1 MNVLK
6 KSQLLLVS
14 LILLI
19 VILLGCIPT
28 QLVMALSREESLQ
41 DDETGVNSLR
51 GAKIEVPRLIME
63 KTSHSSNINLETT
76 SETADNLHL
85 IPNFAIGSQTG
96 MGGGTY
102 NVFDSLNVVNTTS
115 LTTPNNV
122 ITGELPDG
130 TGTPSERNASFTI
143 GAITD
148 FTLNELQFRIQSVTS
163 APDWREIENETSG
176 VDARSSTTYVEAAQ
190 EINITDDY
198 ANITHL
204 HIYLRYYDAAFGS
217 GGIPTGTVSIFD
229 DSGGEPGIQL
239 GTTTLEDS
247 FTIADIGLKMT
258 AWVSYEFPN
267 PINVTKGKYWLVLN
281 DTSAN
286 AANYWVWYTQKDSN
300 GEDYGEWLARSTH
313 GGSWSHEPFPAGDI
327 VSAIKILPTDVNMNK
342 LTYSS
347 PEDISMTY
355 NTTDGNYTL
364 TSFTFKANSTSQ
376 HVFHTNTSVSFDLA
390 FVANYTYSSNPISA
404 ISSYLVSN

>member
-1 MNVLK
+1 MRISQWKLHNNLIRVLIGILIFASIFPASLVEMQVLNDRSQGETAINRLQGTGELSVGVPKLIK
-6 KSQLLLVS
+6 KSENAFNS
-14 LILLI
+14 
-19 VILLGCIPT
+19 PT
-28 QLVMALSREESLQ
+28 ELSQNNCSQ
-41 DDETGVNSLR
+41 
-51 GAKIEVPRLIME
+51 
-63 KTSHSSNINLETT
+63 
-76 SETADNLHL
+76 
-85 IPNFAIGSQTG
+85 PNFAVGSQTG

-102 NVFDSLNVVNTTS
+102 NVYDSLNVVNTTS
-115 LTTPNNV
+115 LTTQNNI

-148 FTLNELQFRIQSVTS
+148 FTRNELQFRIQSATS

-176 VDARSSTTYVEAAQ
+176 VDDRLSGTYVEAAQ

-198 ANITHL
+198 ANITDI
-204 HIYLRYYDAAFGS
+204 HIYLQYYDDAFGS
-217 GGIPTGTVSIFD
+217 GGIPTGTVSIFN
-229 DSGGEPGIQL
+229 DSSGEPGIQL

-247 FTIADIGLKMT
+247 FTTFDVGLQIT
-258 AWVSYEFPN
+258 AWVTYEFPN

-286 AANYWVWYTQKDSN
+286 AANYWVWYTQEDST

-342 LTYSS
+342 LTYST
-347 PEDISMTY
+347 PYFRFI
-355 NTTDGNYTL
+355 
-364 TSFTFKANSTSQ
+364 
-376 HVFHTNTSVSFDLA
+376 
-390 FVANYTYSSNPISA
+390 
-404 ISSYLVSN
+404 